1 MGSVDTM
8 DWLIWETKNT
18 LESIM
23 GRRGLLEERPKASGV
38 MLKPVWQSSAELG
51 ENRFILILRNANL
64 DSMTGIIICT
74 ILC

>member
-23 GRRGLLEERPKASGV
+23 GRRGLLEERPILTVLKTSGTV
-38 MLKPVWQSSAELG
+38 QKPVWKSSVNLG
-51 ENRFILILRNANL
+51 ENRFIFI
-64 DSMTGIIICT
+64 
-74 ILC
+74 